1 VPVVWLT
8 RFISLSLNGVF
19 RTRFVSDYR
28 LVITEQTP
36 LIGLILWLNCYP
48 LWPMGKKS
56 TRRLFRPSRL
66 GHDLDRTGDR
76 QLFPAWIR
84 SNGFILGLF
93 GVVILAFLFPQPGAR
108 NGWLHPDLISDFG
121 IALILFF
128 QGLSMPL
135 EKVWRGA
142 GNWRLHV
149 IIQVFTFVIFPI
161 VGLGFQTLLA
171 HLWADETEAV
181 KQGFLYLCV
190 LPSTVSTSVV
200 LTSVAGGNTAAAVL
214 SAAFSNIIGVILT
227 PLLVSFL
234 MHATGHGRP
243 IGPLLIQI
251 TMLTLLPFAAGVI
264 LRRFVQHWVDAN
276 KRWTNPIS
284 NGVILFIVYTA
295 FCDSVTERIWNK
307 YGVILTVE
315 VLLIV
320 VCLFGTISLLIY
332 LASRAARL
340 NREDAIA
347 VYFCSVKKTLAM
359 GVPLAMLIFG
369 SRADL
374 SLILLPIMFY
384 HPFQLLVNGLL
395 ANHWASQRTTA
406 NDNEHQRTT
415 VNSKR
420 HSAG

>member
-1 VPVVWLT
+1 MPVVWLT

-108 NGWLHPDLISDFG
+108 NGWLHPDLISDFRIG
-121 IALILFF
+121 LILFF

-181 KQGFLYLCV
+181 KQGFLYL
-190 LPSTVSTSVV
+190 
-200 LTSVAGGNTAAAVL
+200 
-214 SAAFSNIIGVILT
+214 AFS
-227 PLLVSFL
+227 SE
-234 MHATGHGRP
+234 AYSRC
-243 IGPLLIQI
+243 QI
-251 TMLTLLPFAAGVI
+251 AAKAASKMFA
-264 LRRFVQHWVDAN
+264 
-276 KRWTNPIS
+276 PIS
-284 NGVILFIVYTA
+284 SRMDP
-295 FCDSVTERIWNK
+295 DSLGN
-307 YGVILTVE
+307 
-315 VLLIV
+315 
-320 VCLFGTISLLIY
+320 
-332 LASRAARL
+332 
-340 NREDAIA
+340 
-347 VYFCSVKKTLAM
+347 
-359 GVPLAMLIFG
+359 
-369 SRADL
+369 
-374 SLILLPIMFY
+374 
-384 HPFQLLVNGLL
+384 
-395 ANHWASQRTTA
+395 
-406 NDNEHQRTT
+406 NDF
-415 VNSKR
+415 
-420 HSAG
+420 